1 MGRVMFV
8 FLWLAALA
16 WTTGCGIT
24 SNGNG
29 STGGSPTPDAL
40 NGQYAILLSGF
51 DPNANP
57 MGIVGSIKA
66 DGLGNITAGELDV
79 NDNGTLS
86 ISSAVAGTY
95 TLDPTGQNPLGVI
108 TLTNTVGSV
117 AHPLVF
123 GFSLQTSGI
132 FGQIMDLSANNF
144 VVAGTMQKQDSTVF
158 SFSKLAGDY
167 VTELKGWNSSILISA
182 LGRFTLATSG
192 VTSNVEFDRSGA
204 GVGTFGPTT
213 GASASLT
220 FAGTGP
226 DANGRGTLSLSL
238 NDGLAS
244 TQTFIYYAIDATRI
258 MVLQSDTTGTMSGE
272 LSAQSTPFTAATVAT
287 PGSVFGMSGLDT
299 GAGGNEIAAVGRLQ
313 ITATPNAGTLR
324 WDSND
329 NGTIVGPVNLPSQP
343 VNFDPTTGRG
353 TITILGGASNGLA
366 DSAVFYLAA
375 PGAGFIIDTTAGVN
389 NRAMAGPLIAQA
401 TGTFSASSD
410 FGGQGIVRSK
420 GLSVFDASSLV
431 GAFGRTPVSGNYSL
445 TFYARL
451 GNGNVQTLTN
461 NSPTNVAL
469 VTLDSSVG
477 RGTFSFSTLT
487 TNPATKVF
495 YLVGPNQFVYIDI
508 SPPVSGPNGAS
519 PLSLVSP
526 Q

>member
-1 MGRVMFV
+1 MRRVMFV
-8 FLWLAALA
+8 FLWLAALL

-24 SNGNG
+24 SNGG
-29 STGGSPTPDAL
+29 TGGSPTPDAL

-51 DPNANP
+51 DSAANP

-66 DGLGNITAGELDV
+66 DGLGNITAGEVDV

-86 ISSAVAGTY
+86 SSSAVTGTY

-108 TLTNTVGSV
+108 SLTNTVGSV

-123 GFSLQTSGI
+123 GFSVQTSGI

-167 VTELKGWNSSILISA
+167 IAALKGWNSSILTSA
-182 LGRFTLATSG
+182 LGRFTLAPSG
-192 VTSNVEFDRSGA
+192 VTANVEFDRSGA
-204 GVGTFGPTT
+204 GVGSFGPTT
-213 GASASLT
+213 GASASVT

-226 DANGRGTLSLSL
+226 DANGRGTLILTL

-244 TQTFIYYAIDATRI
+244 TQTFTYYAITATTI
-258 MVLQSDTTGTMSGE
+258 IALQTDTTGTMSGDF
-272 LSAQSTPFTAATVAT
+272 STQSTPFTPATVAT
-287 PGSVFGMSGLDT
+287 AGSVFGVSGLDT
-299 GAGGNEIAAVGRLQ
+299 AGNEIAAVGRLQ
-313 ITATPNAGTLR
+313 ISPTPNAGTLR

-366 DSAVFYLAA
+366 DSAVFYLVA
-375 PGAGFIIDTTAGVN
+375 PGAGFIMDTTASVN

-410 FGGQGIVRSK
+410 LGGQGITQSK
-420 GLSVFDASSLV
+420 GLSVSDASSLV
-431 GAFGRTPVSGNYSL
+431 GVFGLTPGSAKYAL
-445 TFYARL
+445 IFDARL
-451 GNGNVQTLTN
+451 TNGSIQTLTN
-461 NSPTNVAL
+461 NSVANIAL
-469 VTLDSSVG
+469 LTLDSTVG
-477 RGTFSFSTLT
+477 RGTFAFPTITSTD
-487 TNPATKVF
+487 PATKVF
-495 YLVGPNQFVYIDI
+495 YLVGPNQFLYIDI
-508 SPPVSGPNGAS
+508 SPILSGLNGAS
-519 PLSLVSP
+519 PLSFVSP